1 MVIYPAIDLKG
12 GKCVR
17 LYQGEMSKAEIVAED
32 PLENAIKFEKKGAK
46 YLHVVDLDGA
56 MKGKPQNMSSFL
68 SIVSKLNIPVQIGG
82 GIRNIETVE
91 ELISAGAARVILGT
105 IALENIELVYECV
118 KRYKDKIAVGIDAKD
133 GFVAGRGWVNVSSIN
148 YIDLAKKIENAGVE
162 TIIYTDISRDGTLK
176 GANIDGLKLLK
187 ENVNC
192 NVIAS
197 GGVKNLKDLI
207 LLKEIG
213 VEGVII
219 GKAIYNGDII
229 LEEAIECGRN

>member
-1 MVIYPAIDLKG
+1 VIIYPAIDLKS

-17 LYQGEMSKAEIVAED
+17 LYQGKMSKAEIVAED
-32 PLENAIKFEKKGAK
+32 PIETALNFEKKGAQF
-46 YLHVVDLDGA
+46 LHVVDLDGA
-56 MKGKPQNMSSFL
+56 IKGKPQNMNSLL

-82 GIRNIETVE
+82 GIRDLDTIK
-91 ELISAGAARVILGT
+91 ELIDAGAARVILGT

-118 KRYKDKIAVGIDAKD
+118 KKYKEKIAVGIDAKN
-133 GFVAGRGWVNVSSIN
+133 GFVAGRGWINVSSIN
-148 YIDLAKKIENAGVE
+148 YIDLAKNIEKAGVK

-176 GANIDGLKLLK
+176 GVNIQELKLLK
-187 ENVNC
+187 DNVNS

-197 GGVKNLKDLI
+197 GGVKNIKDLI
-207 LLKEIG
+207 QLKEIG

>member
-32 PLENAIKFEKKGAK
+32 PLENALKFEKKGAK

-68 SIVSKLNIPVQIGG
+68 SIVSKLSIPVQIGG
-82 GIRNIETVE
+82 GIRNLETVE
-91 ELISAGAARVILGT
+91 ELISAGSARVILGT

-118 KRYKDKIAVGIDAKD
+118 KRYKGKIAVGIDAKD

-148 YIDLAKKIENAGVE
+148 YIDLAKKIEDAGVE

-187 ENVNC
+187 ENVSC

-197 GGVKNLKDLI
+197 GGVKNLEDLR
-207 LLKEIG
+207 LLKKIG

>member
-17 LYQGEMSKAEIVAED
+17 LYQGEMSKAEIVAQD
-32 PLENAIKFEKKGAK
+32 PLENALKFEKKGAK

-82 GIRNIETVE
+82 GIRNLETVE

-118 KRYKDKIAVGIDAKD
+118 KRYKGKIAVGIDAKD

-148 YIDLAKKIENAGVE
+148 YIDLAKKIEKAGVE

-187 ENVNC
+187 ENVSC

-197 GGVKNLKDLI
+197 GGVKNLEDLR

>member
-17 LYQGEMSKAEIVAED
+17 LYQGKMSKAEIVAED
-32 PLENAIKFEKKGAK
+32 PLENALKLEKKGAQ
-46 YLHVVDLDGA
+46 YIHVVDLDGA
-56 MKGKPQNMSSFL
+56 MKGKPQNMSSIL

-82 GIRNIETVE
+82 GIRDLDTVK
-91 ELISAGAARVILGT
+91 ELISAGASRVILGT

-118 KRYKDKIAVGIDAKD
+118 KRYKEKIAVGIDAKD

-148 YIDLAKKIENAGVE
+148 YIDLAKNIEKAGVE
-162 TIIYTDISRDGTLK
+162 TIIYTDISRDGTLI
-176 GANIDGLKLLK
+176 GANIDGLKLLS

-197 GGVKNLKDLI
+197 GGVKNLEDLI
-207 LLKEIG
+207 QLKKIG

-219 GKAIYNGDII
+219 GKAIYNGNII

>member
-1 MVIYPAIDLKG
+1 MVIYPAIDLKN

-17 LYQGEMSKAEIVAED
+17 LYQGKMAEAEIVAED
-32 PLENAIKFEKKGAK
+32 PLENALKFEKKGAQ

-56 MKGKPQNMSSFL
+56 IKGKPQNMSSLL

-82 GIRNIETVE
+82 GIRDLNTVK

-105 IALENIELVYECV
+105 AALENIEFVYECV
-118 KRYKDKIAVGIDAKD
+118 KKYKEKIAVGIDAKD

-148 YIDLAKKIENAGVE
+148 YIDLAKSIEKAGIK
-162 TIIYTDISRDGTLK
+162 TIIYTDISRDGTLS

-187 ENVNC
+187 DNVNC

-197 GGVKNLKDLI
+197 GGVKNLNDLI
-207 LLKEIG
+207 LLKKIG

-229 LEEAIECGRN
+229 LEQAIECGRN

>member
-32 PLENAIKFEKKGAK
+32 PLENALKFEKKGAK